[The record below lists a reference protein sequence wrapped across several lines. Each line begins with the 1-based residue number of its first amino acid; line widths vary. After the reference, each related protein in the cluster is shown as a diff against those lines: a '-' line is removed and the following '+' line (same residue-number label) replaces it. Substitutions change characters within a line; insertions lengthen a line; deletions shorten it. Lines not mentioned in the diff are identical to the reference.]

1 MSHPPTSQA
10 ALTPDD
16 KRAAHY
22 QKTKSF
28 DMANVEEDE
37 RRAVRWLLWS
47 CLSLLVLAIG
57 WAAWF
62 KLDEITLGQGRVIPA
77 SREQVVQSLE
87 AGILSQMNV
96 REGDAVRQGE
106 ILLRIDDARSGSI
119 YREAYEKWLALTA
132 QTARLRAEA
141 YGSDLSFPPVLQ
153 EYPALIL
160 RETQAF
166 EARKQALEEELMAMK
181 VSLANIEQEVSLTA
195 PMVEEGVM
203 SKVELLRL
211 QRQLSD
217 LQGEIAQRRNRYLTD
232 AHNELVRLD
241 SELAQ
246 TRENVRAREDAF
258 RRSVIR
264 APMDGI
270 VKNVSVTTI
279 GGVIQ
284 AGQSI
289 LEIVPVQDD
298 MLVEAYVKP
307 EEVAFLRV
315 GQTAV
320 VKLTAYDFNK
330 YGGFT
335 GVIEHLS
342 PDTLTDETQ
351 RQRRPDADPVD
362 LEAGYYRI
370 LVRITD
376 AGREMKG
383 MRLEPMPGM
392 TAAVEIKTGEKTV
405 LEYIIRPFQEIR
417 HALRER

>member
-1 MSHPPTSQA
+1 MSITTSRQVP
-10 ALTPDD
+10 LTPDE
-16 KRAAHY
+16 KRAAEY

-28 DMANVEEDE
+28 DMTNIEEDE
-37 RRAVRWLLWS
+37 RRVVRWLLWS
-47 CLSLLVLAIG
+47 CMTLLILGIG
-57 WAAWF
+57 WSASF
-62 KLDEITLGQGRVIPA
+62 KLDEVTVGQGKIIPS
-77 SREQVVQSLE
+77 SREQVIQSLD

-96 REGDAVRQGE
+96 REGDAVKQGDV
-106 ILLRIDDARSGSI
+106 LLRIDDSRSGSI

-141 YGSDLSFPPVLQ
+141 YGSDLTFPPELQ
-153 EYPALIL
+153 IYPELTY

-166 EARKQALEEELMAMK
+166 EARKQALDQELQAMTTSLGNIDEE
-181 VSLANIEQEVSLTA
+181 IGLTA
-195 PMVEEGVM
+195 PLVKEGVM
-203 SKVELLRL
+203 SQVELLRL
-211 QRQLSD
+211 RRQQSD
-217 LQGEIAQRRNRYLTD
+217 LRGEIAQRRNRYLTD
-232 AHNELVRLD
+232 AHNELVRLE
-241 SELAQ
+241 SELSQ
-246 TRENVRAREDAF
+246 TKENVRAREDAF
-258 RRSVIR
+258 RRSVVR

-307 EEVAFLRV
+307 EEVAYLKV
-315 GQTAV
+315 GQQAV

-330 YGGFT
+330 YGGFD

-351 RQRRPDADPVD
+351 RQRRPDTDPIN

-370 LVRITD
+370 MVRITD

-383 MRLEPMPGM
+383 MLLDPMPGM
-392 TAAVEIKTGEKTV
+392 TAIVEIKTGEKTV
-405 LEYIIRPFQEIR
+405 LEYIIRPFQDIQQ
-417 HALRER
+417 ALRER